1 MVEDTLPKL
10 LVRNYTRYSD
20 SKIAMR
26 KKTLGVWKRY
36 TWKDYYDN
44 VKYFCLGL
52 VSLGLQRGDKVCIL
66 GENNPEW
73 FWAEVATHAAGGVSI
88 GLYTDAVASELKY
101 IVDHSDASFVVA
113 QDQEQVDKVIQVKNE
128 LPRVK
133 KVIYW
138 DRWGLSN
145 YDEPYLM
152 SYGQVQELGRKYEE
166 AHPNFFAE
174 SIAQGKGDDLAI
186 LSYTSGTSGLPKGV
200 MLAHR
205 NLISSM
211 TIWASVY
218 PLHEDD
224 EYVSY
229 MSPAWITEQF
239 FGITGGLMFALRV
252 NFLEEPETV
261 QENIREIGP
270 GILMYGSRLWESV
283 ISTIQARLADS
294 TPFNRFFYNLALPVG
309 YKFSSYSYDKKP
321 APAFWR
327 IANQVAYWLVFR
339 PLRDKVGLLKTR
351 HAITAGSTLSPDAF
365 QYLRAI
371 GVNLK
376 QIFGITEVGNV
387 SMHRDNDIRFESVG
401 QVCPTVEVKFTEA
414 GELLV
419 KSGGVALGYYKNP
432 EGTQKAFR
440 DGWFHTGDA
449 GYLDKDGHFIYWD
462 RVVDL
467 LELAGGGKFSPQYI
481 EGRLK
486 FSPYVK
492 DVMVLGGKDKEYVT
506 AIVNIDFE
514 NVGKWAEKRRIA
526 YTTFVDLSQ
535 KPQIRDLIRQDIER
549 VNKTLPDV
557 AKVRKFVLLHKEFDP
572 DEAELTRTRKL
583 RRGNIE
589 KRYQDLIG
597 AMYKD
602 ENEFIVEAAVVYR
615 DGRSGV
621 VKTQLKINALAS
633 LASGETK

>member
-1 MVEDTLPKL
+1 MAEDTLPKL
-10 LVRNYTRYSD
+10 LLRNYQRYGD
-20 SKIAMR
+20 KKIAMR
-26 KKTLGVWKRY
+26 KKTMGIWYKY
-36 TWKDYYDN
+36 TWKEYYEN
-44 VKYFCLGL
+44 VKYFSLGL
-52 VSLGLQRGDKVCIL
+52 VSLGLKRGDKVCIL

-73 FWAEVATHAAGGVSI
+73 YWAEVATHCAGGTSI
-88 GLYTDAVASELKY
+88 GLYTDAVSSELKY

-113 QDQEQVDKVIQVKNE
+113 EDQEQVDKLIQAKNE

-133 KVIYW
+133 NVIFW
-138 DRWGLSN
+138 DSRGLGG
-145 YDEPYLM
+145 YDEPYLIN
-152 SYGQVQELGRKYEE
+152 YKQVQELGRKYEAE
-166 AHPNFFAE
+166 NPNFFEE
-174 SIAQGKGDDLAI
+174 SINQGKGDDIAI

-200 MLAHR
+200 ILLHR
-205 NLISSM
+205 NLITSV
-211 TIWASVY
+211 TIWSAVC

-239 FGITGGLMFALRV
+239 FGITGSLMFAIRV

-261 QENIREIGP
+261 QDNIREIGP
-270 GILMYGSRLWESV
+270 KILMYGSRLWESV
-283 ISTIQARLADS
+283 ISTIQARLNDS
-294 TPFNRFFYNLALPVG
+294 SPFNRFFYNLALPIG
-309 YKFSSYSYDKKP
+309 YKYTSYTYEKKRP
-321 APAFWR
+321 PLFWR
-327 IANQVAYWLVFR
+327 IVNGIADGLVFR
-339 PLRDKVGLLKTR
+339 PLRDKVGLLKTE

-371 GVNLK
+371 GVNLI

-401 QVCPTVEVKFTEA
+401 QICPNVEVKFTES

-419 KSGGVALGYYKNP
+419 KSGGVAQGYYKNP
-432 EGTQKAFR
+432 EATQKAFR

-486 FSPYVK
+486 FSPYIK
-492 DVMVLGGKDKEYVT
+492 DVMVMGGKDKAYVT

-514 NVGKWAEKRRIA
+514 NVGKWAEKRHIA

-535 KPQIRDLIRQDIER
+535 KPQIRELIRKDIER
-549 VNKTLPDV
+549 VNRTLPDE

-589 KRYQDLIG
+589 KRYQDLVN
-597 AMYKD
+597 ALYKEVD
-602 ENEFIVEAAVVYR
+602 EFTTEAPVVYR
-615 DGRSGV
+615 DGRTGV
-621 VKTQLKINALAS
+621 VKTQIKINS
-633 LASGETK
+633 LDHGETK

>member
-1 MVEDTLPKL
+1 MAEDTLPKL
-10 LVRNYTRYSD
+10 LARNYQRYGD
-20 SKIAMR
+20 KKIAMR

-36 TWKDYYDN
+36 TWKDYYEN
-44 VKYFCLGL
+44 VKYFSLGL
-52 VSLGLQRGDKVCIL
+52 VSLGLQRGDKLCIL
-66 GENNPEW
+66 GENNPQW
-73 FWAEVATHAAGGVSI
+73 FWAEVAAHSAGGVSI
-88 GLYTDAVASELKY
+88 GIYTDVAPPELKY
-101 IVDHSDASFVVA
+101 IVDHSDASFIVA
-113 QDQEQVDKVIQVKNE
+113 EDQEQVDKIIQVKNE
-128 LPRVK
+128 LPRLK
-133 KVIYW
+133 RVIYW
-138 DRWGLSN
+138 DRSGLGG

-152 SYGQVQELGRKYEE
+152 SFQQVQELGRKYEAE
-166 AHPNFFAE
+166 HPDFFAN
-174 SIAQGKGDDLAI
+174 SVNQGKGDDLAI

-200 MLAHR
+200 MLLHR
-205 NLISSM
+205 NLITSM
-211 TIWASVY
+211 TIWAAVY

-239 FGITGGLMFALRV
+239 FGITGGLMFALRA

-270 GILMYGSRLWESV
+270 RILMYGSKLWESV

-294 TPFNRFFYNLALPVG
+294 TPFNRFFYGLALPVG
-309 YKFSSYSYDKKP
+309 YKYSSYCYEKKKP
-321 APAFWR
+321 PLFWR
-327 IANQVAYWLVFR
+327 VANRVADGLVFR
-339 PLRDKVGLLKTR
+339 PLRDKVGLLKTK

-365 QYLRAI
+365 QYLRAV

-401 QVCPTVEVKFTEA
+401 QICPQVEVKFTEA

-419 KSGGVALGYYKNP
+419 KSGGVAVGYYKSP
-432 EGTQKAFR
+432 EASQKAFR
-440 DGWFHTGDA
+440 DGWFHSGDA
-449 GYLDKDGHFIYWD
+449 GYMDKDGHFIYWD

-467 LELAGGGKFSPQYI
+467 LELAGGTKFSPQYI

-492 DVMVLGGKDKEYVT
+492 DVMVLGGKDKAYVT

-535 KPQIRDLIRQDIER
+535 RPPVVDLIRQDIER
-549 VNKTLPDV
+549 VNKTLPDT

-589 KRYQDLIG
+589 KRYQDLIN
-597 AMYKD
+597 AMYKQD
-602 ENEFIVEAAVVYR
+602 GSEFTVEAPVVYR
-615 DGRSGV
+615 DGRTGV
-621 VKTQLKINALAS
+621 IKTQLKINALDH
-633 LASGETK
+633 GEVK

>member
-1 MVEDTLPKL
+1 MAEDTLPKL
-10 LVRNYTRYSD
+10 LLQKYRKYGDNE
-20 SKIAMR
+20 IAMR
-26 KKTLGVWKRY
+26 KKALGIWYKY
-36 TWKDYYDN
+36 TWKDYYEN
-44 VKYFCLGL
+44 VKSFSLGL

-73 FWAEVATHAAGGVSI
+73 YWAEVATQSAGGMSI
-88 GLYTDAVASELKY
+88 GLYTDAQSSELRY

-113 QDQEQVDKVIQVKNE
+113 EDQEQVDKIIQAKSE

-133 KVIYW
+133 NVIYW
-138 DRWGLSN
+138 DPRGLGG
-145 YDEPYLM
+145 YDEPYLI
-152 SYGQVQELGRKYEE
+152 SYKQVQELGRKYDAE
-166 AHPNFFAE
+166 HPNAFEE
-174 SIAQGKGDDLAI
+174 SIAKGKGDDIAI

-200 MLAHR
+200 ILLHR
-205 NLISSM
+205 NLMTSV
-211 TIWASVY
+211 TIWNSVC
-218 PLHEDD
+218 PLNEGD

-239 FGITGGLMFALRV
+239 FGISGNVMFATRV
-252 NFLEEPETV
+252 NFVEEPETV
-261 QENIREIGP
+261 QDNIREIGP
-270 GILMYGSRLWESV
+270 KILMYGSRLWESV
-283 ISTIQARLADS
+283 ISTIQARLNDS
-294 TPFNRFFYNLALPVG
+294 SPFNRFFYNLALPIG
-309 YKFSSYSYDKKP
+309 YKYSNYTYEKKNP
-321 APAFWR
+321 PFFWR
-327 IANQVAYWLVFR
+327 AVNKIAYWLVFR
-339 PLRDKVGLLKTR
+339 PLQDKVGLAKTE

-371 GVNLK
+371 GVNLI

-387 SMHRDNDIRFESVG
+387 SMHRDKDIRFESVG
-401 QVCPTVEVKFTEA
+401 QICPGVEVKFTDS

-419 KSGGVALGYYKNP
+419 KSGGVAQGYYKNP
-432 EGTQKAFR
+432 EATQKAFR
-440 DGWFHTGDA
+440 DDWFHTGDA

-486 FSPYVK
+486 FSPYIK
-492 DVMVLGGKDKEYVT
+492 DVMVMGGKDKTYVT
-506 AIVNIDFE
+506 AILNIDFE
-514 NVGKWAEKRRIA
+514 NVGKWAEKRHIA

-535 KPQIRDLIRQDIER
+535 KPEVRDLIRKDIER
-549 VNKTLPDV
+549 VNRTLPDE

-589 KRYQDLIG
+589 KRYQDLVN

-602 ENEFIVEAAVVYR
+602 IIEFAVEAHVTYR
-615 DGRSGV
+615 DGRTGAI
-621 VKTQLKINALAS
+621 KTQIKINKIDI
-633 LASGETK
+633 GETK